1 MIPVMFRS
9 ADLFSRMDQLQRE
22 MQRAFGLE
30 ADIRGLARGSFPAM
44 NIGSTPQSIEIY
56 AFVPGMDPNA
66 VDVNLERGVLTMA
79 GERPSVMG
87 SDTQQQ
93 SVHINERFAGRFR
106 KVISLPDD
114 IDPDAVTAQCR
125 DGVLHI
131 SIKRRTEMQRRRI
144 NVQ

>member
-1 MIPVMFRS
+1 MFRGGE
-9 ADLFSRMDQLQRE
+9 LFSRMDRLQRE
-22 MQRAFGLE
+22 MQQQVFGAE
-30 ADIRGLARGSFPAM
+30 PDIRGLVHGSFPAM

-66 VDVNLERGVLTMA
+66 VDVQLERGVLTLA
-79 GERPSVMG
+79 GQRPGAMG
-87 SDTQQQ
+87 SDGQQQ
-93 SVHINERFAGRFR
+93 NLHVNERFAGRFR

-131 SIKRRTEMQRRRI
+131 SIQRRQALQPRRI
-144 NVQ
+144 DVH